1 MARRLTK
8 EQVISNVYYDVDT
21 GFGSNQETYKK
32 AKAQDPEITIDD
44 VQKFMR
50 KQPKKQIKGYR
61 GSNSYSAPFARF
73 EYQIDIMVM
82 APLSKNPEVKIEPT
96 KKEPRYAL
104 VVIDIFSKYADV
116 IPMKENN
123 SESVLVALKEAF
135 KKMGFPMS
143 IYSDNDGAFQS
154 VVKKF
159 FDDEGIQHII
169 TQTHANVAERFI
181 RTMKNMIHDR
191 VRFNKAGWTSMLTPA
206 LKKYNSTKHSSTK
219 MTPNQ
224 AHKDENNSSV
234 RVNSTLRENN
244 RRKYPQIKEGDSV
257 KYFHKKKGNYTVE
270 GQRGPKLGFPTLRC
284 DAPEGG
290 PRGDAAPRRRAGGQV
305 ALRRCDAATLP
316 GVNDAVTL

>member
-8 EQVISNVYYDVDT
+8 EQIISNTYYDVEG

-32 AKAQDPEITIDD
+32 AKTQSPEITLED
-44 VQKFMR
+44 VKQFMR
-50 KQPKKQIKGYR
+50 KQPNKQIKGYR
-61 GSNSYSAPFARF
+61 GSNSYTAPFARF

-116 IPMKENN
+116 MPMKENN

-159 FDDEGIQHII
+159 FEDEGIEHIV

-191 VRFNKAGWTSMLTPA
+191 VRFNKAGWSSMLVPA

-224 AHKDENNSSV
+224 AHKDENNTSV
-234 RVNSTLRENN
+234 RINLTLRENN

-257 KYFHKKKGNYTVE
+257 KYFHKKKGDYTDRKEYNIKWSEKAYKVE
-270 GQRGPKLGFPTLRC
+270 GIKNDMMGNRTYQLQGLSKPYLRH
-284 DAPEGG
+284 ELLL
-290 PRGDAAPRRRAGGQV
+290 V
-305 ALRRCDAATLP
+305 
-316 GVNDAVTL
+316 